1 MKLFEFSQVKSKTK
15 LKFRQGTISMSNT
28 QRHFRIVLK
37 HAFLFVLGA
46 TLIVAPRAIASAQK
60 RRPPQ
65 TSGAAQQP
73 ATRIRWSGEQG
84 VTRYRLQLASD
95 AEFTDIVFDRAV
107 VGREYVVRDLPPG
120 NYFWRVAPA
129 ASETGSY
136 STPAPVQITNAPGFE
151 GMSNTRPPIIGRT
164 PTITPPVERILQ
176 PPANVGWRTA
186 TGNVSQPLAAHLR
199 DASGYD
205 LVGVNADGNVYAL
218 NGATGVA
225 LWTTRFRPRARRG
238 EATGN
243 SGAAAFAPI
252 IVSSAQ
258 KPLANL
264 VVAYEGGVRSLD
276 GATGRELWRAP
287 ISGRAASGTSFDL
300 DGDGAPEIAIV
311 DDSTSSLV
319 VLNGETGSLLSQTK
333 LAANAV
339 GAPAAL
345 NTGAERSLA
354 LALSNGVV
362 EVRNMSGKSL
372 RTIKLDASITTAPL
386 VVQMANASILMIG
399 TDKGLIALN
408 GTDLRPLWRVAT
420 DKADAPRGTLAA
432 ADLDG
437 DGVPEALMITRSGR
451 VVAINVGTG
460 KIKWY
465 AGGATDAASA
475 AFADLNGDNALDV
488 IIAAGP
494 SFAIGLSGRDGSLIW
509 RADETGQA
517 RQQGSSDAGA
527 PRVLVA
533 APVNANSSFVVG
545 SDPAHVGLRA
555 VGLPHGAAVAVN
567 R

>member
-1 MKLFEFSQVKSKTK
+1 
-15 LKFRQGTISMSNT
+15 MSNI

-37 HAFLFVLGA
+37 HAFSFVFLFVLIA
-46 TLIVAPRAIASAQK
+46 AFVAAPCAVANAQK
-60 RRPPQ
+60 RRQKQSPV
-65 TSGAAQQP
+65 AAQQQA

-84 VTRYRLQLASD
+84 VTRYRLQLATD
-95 AEFTDIVFDRAV
+95 AEFTDIVFDRAI

-129 ASETGSY
+129 ASETGRY
-136 STPAPVQITNAPGFE
+136 STPAPVQITNAPGVE
-151 GMSNTRPPIIGRT
+151 VATDTRT
-164 PTITPPVERILQ
+164 PTIERTPTFTPPTERILQ

-186 TGNVSQPLAAHLR
+186 TGNVLQPFAAHLR

-205 LVGVNADGNVYAL
+205 LVGVNSDGNVYAL
-218 NGATGVA
+218 NGANGVA
-225 LWTTRFRPRARRG
+225 LWTTRFRPSARRG
-238 EATGN
+238 EVTGN
-243 SGAAAFAPI
+243 SGAAAFAPV

-276 GATGRELWRAP
+276 GATGRELWRASV
-287 ISGRAASGTSFDL
+287 SGRAASGTSFDL
-300 DGDGAPEIAIV
+300 DADGTPEIAVV
-311 DDSTSSLV
+311 DDITPSLV
-319 VLNGETGSLLSQTK
+319 VLNGETGGILSQTK
-333 LAANAV
+333 LAANPV
-339 GAPAAL
+339 GAPVAL
-345 NTGAERSLA
+345 QTGTERSLA

-362 EVRNMSGKSL
+362 EVRNINGKNL

-386 VVQMANASILMIG
+386 VVQMTNASVLMVG

-437 DGVPEALMITRSGR
+437 DAVPEALMITRSNR
-451 VVAINVGTG
+451 VVAINVSTG

-475 AFADLNGDNALDV
+475 AFADLNGDNSLDV
-488 IIAAGP
+488 IIAAVP

-533 APVNANSSFVVG
+533 APVNANSSFIVG

-555 VGLPHGAAVAVN
+555 VGLPQGAAVAVN

>member
-1 MKLFEFSQVKSKTK
+1 
-15 LKFRQGTISMSNT
+15 MSNI
-28 QRHFRIVLK
+28 QRHSRIVLK
-37 HAFLFVLGA
+37 HAFLFVLLFVLVA
-46 TLIVAPRAIASAQK
+46 TLIAAPCAVANAQK
-60 RRPPQ
+60 RRQKQSPV
-65 TSGAAQQP
+65 AAQQQQQA

-84 VTRYRLQLASD
+84 VTRYRLQLATD

-120 NYFWRVAPA
+120 NYFWRIAPA
-129 ASETGSY
+129 ASETGRY
-136 STPAPVQITNAPGFE
+136 SIPAPVQITNAPNIE
-151 GMSNTRPPIIGRT
+151 TATDTRAPTIERT
-164 PTITPPVERILQ
+164 PTIIPTTERILQ
-176 PPANVGWRTA
+176 PPANAGWRTA
-186 TGNVSQPLAAHLR
+186 TGNVLQPLAAHLR

-205 LVGVNADGNVYAL
+205 LVGVNSDGNVYAL
-218 NGATGVA
+218 NGANGVA

-238 EATGN
+238 ETTGN
-243 SGAAAFAPI
+243 SGAAAFAPV
-252 IVSSAQ
+252 IVSSTQ

-276 GATGRELWRAP
+276 GATGRELWRASV
-287 ISGRAASGTSFDL
+287 SGRAASGTSFDL
-300 DGDGAPEIAIV
+300 DADGTPEIAVV
-311 DDSTSSLV
+311 DDSTPSLV
-319 VLNGETGSLLSQTK
+319 VLNGETGGILSQTK
-333 LAANAV
+333 LAANPV
-339 GAPAAL
+339 GAPVAL
-345 NTGAERSLA
+345 QTGTERSLA

-362 EVRNMSGKSL
+362 EVRNISGKNL
-372 RTIKLDASITTAPL
+372 RTIKLDAAITTAPL
-386 VVQMANASILMIG
+386 VVQMTNSLILIVG

-437 DGVPEALMITRSGR
+437 DAVPEALMITRSNR
-451 VVAINVGTG
+451 VVVINVGTG

-475 AFADLNGDNALDV
+475 AFADLNGDNSLDV
-488 IIAAGP
+488 IIAAVP

-509 RADETGQA
+509 RADETGQS

-527 PRVLVA
+527 PRVLIA
-533 APVNANSSFVVG
+533 APVNANSSFIVG

-555 VGLPHGAAVAVN
+555 VGLPQGAAVAAN